1 MSFNILK
8 LLLTAIK
15 SSSEDKTNVEKD
27 MFGLKDSYDSIIP
40 LKLFLSW
47 HTKRLPPNMRENVNQ
62 LQELNPEFSVYLF
75 DDNDCFDFI
84 KAHFD
89 KSVINAFESLV
100 PGQYKC
106 DLWRYCVLYIHGGI
120 YMDIKMK
127 CVNGFKLI
135 ALTEKEHFVQEL
147 DIIDYGVYN
156 SLLICKPGND
166 MLMKCIH
173 QIVKN
178 VEKREY
184 GYHPLCPT
192 GSIMIADLCKDH
204 PSIVEN
210 TDMNLSMAF
219 LNPNRNYIMYENIP
233 VIKCQYDNYRK
244 EQKKYKK
251 TPSHSE
257 LWILK
262 KIYKDEKYIIP
273 V

>member
-8 LLLTAIK
+8 LLLKALNTNDDDN
-15 SSSEDKTNVEKD
+15 SSGTKGGFV
-27 MFGLKDSYDSIIP
+27 MKDSYDSIIP

-47 HTKRLPPNMRENVNQ
+47 HTKHIPPMMRENVNQ
-62 LQELNPEFSVYLF
+62 LQSLNPEFSVYLF

-89 KSVINAFESLV
+89 KSVANAFESLV

-135 ALTEKEHFVQEL
+135 ALTEKEHFVKEL

-156 SLLICKPGND
+156 SFMVCKPGND
-166 MLMKCIH
+166 VLLKCIH
-173 QIVKN
+173 QIVKH

-204 PSIVEN
+204 PCIVEN

-244 EQKKYKK
+244 EQKKYRK
-251 TPSHSE
+251 TSSHSE

-262 KIYKDEKYIIP
+262 KIYKEEKYI
-273 V
+273 VL